1 MKRKI
6 SVVLIIFVMLFVL
19 FIEKTFA
26 ASDVSVR
33 LSVNVTP
40 NNPAVGENV
49 TITVGLSEI
58 NEGVKTVKFSLN
70 YVDDVLEFVSA
81 VAGNGWT
88 SSSQGG
94 TYTVSTSDNQVTT
107 KTGTVLTITLKV
119 KEGVGTNTQTQLS
132 LTSISVGT
140 DTETIDDFNDLSSTL
155 TIREGSQGG
164 TGSGNQVGGNEV
176 TEDPTKNE
184 VNGNDVAE
192 DPTRN
197 EVTGNDVTDGNGEPV
212 VNTLPVQKINEI
224 GNYTTEDKEV
234 PEEKEV
240 PEIPKTGEDYSIQ
253 ISIIGLTIL
262 SIISYAIYKKNKI

>member
-6 SVVLIIFVMLFVL
+6 SVIFIIVIMLFVL
-19 FIEKTFA
+19 FIGKTVA
-26 ASDVSVR
+26 ASDVSAR

-58 NEGVKTVKFSLN
+58 NEGVKSVKFSLN
-70 YVDDVLEFVSA
+70 YVDDVLELVSA

-94 TYTVSTSDNQVTT
+94 TYTISTSDNQATT
-107 KTGTVLTITLKV
+107 QTGTILTITLKV
-119 KEGVGTNTQTQLS
+119 KEGVGANTQTQLS
-132 LTSISVGT
+132 LTSISVTT
-140 DTETIDDFNDLSSTL
+140 DTATIDDFNNLSSTL
-155 TIREGSQGG
+155 TIREGSQEG
-164 TGSGNQVGGNEV
+164 GNQAGGNEV
-176 TEDPTKNE
+176 TEDPTRNE
-184 VNGNDVAE
+184 VQE

-197 EVTGNDVTDGNGEPV
+197 EVQENPTKNEVTETPTGNDVTGENGEPV

-224 GNYTTEDKEV
+224 GNYTTKD
-234 PEEKEV
+234 KEV
-240 PEIPKTGEDYSIQ
+240 PEIPQTGEDYGIQ

-262 SIISYAIYKKNKI
+262 SIISYVIYKKNKI